1 MDTGETDTILY
12 LHSISPAGRLLPS
25 ASRWNSIEM
34 DFNLFPQS
42 RNNLGYDSLP
52 SRFSKSVDFK
62 LTVTNKKNF
71 KCFIYASLA
80 VVSLIVVLCL
90 LLHFLPNKQRH
101 HGATKDLTLALKQA
115 LVFFDAQK
123 CIGACLAVVISVI
136 DALLTIIHILFFFVL
151 FWYVAGVLPKDNTV
165 KFRGDSGLDD
175 GNTSLVGGFYDSGN
189 NIKFSFPTAYTITL
203 LSWSVIEYHPKYE
216 EIGELDHIKSIIK
229 WGSDYLLKLFIRPNE
244 SSPGS
249 ATLFSQVH

>member
-1 MDTGETDTILY
+1 MDTGETDNNDTILY

-123 CIGACLAVVISVI
+123 S
-136 DALLTIIHILFFFVL
+136 
-151 FWYVAGVLPKDNTV
+151 GVLPKDNTV

-175 GNTSLVGGFYDSGN
+175 GNKSLVGGFYDSGN

-216 EIGELDHIKSIIK
+216 EVGELDHIKSIIK